1 MEGNQ
6 TDGTAHAPRNA
17 NTLGEVYTAEY
28 ELQRIPI
35 HAKEEDHKE
44 EGRNKAR
51 EGLSVVL
58 LGRVKGHPI

>member
-6 TDGTAHAPRNA
+6 TDGTAHDPRNA
-17 NTLGEVYTAEY
+17 DTLGEVYTAEY
-28 ELQRIPI
+28 ELQRLPI

-51 EGLSVVL
+51 EGLSFVL